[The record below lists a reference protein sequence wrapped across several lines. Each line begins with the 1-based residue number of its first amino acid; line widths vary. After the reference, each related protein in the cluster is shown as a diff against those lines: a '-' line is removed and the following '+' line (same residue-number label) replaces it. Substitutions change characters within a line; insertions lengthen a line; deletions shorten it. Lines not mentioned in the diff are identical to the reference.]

1 MGRIGIEGMEFF
13 AYHGNYKFE
22 RTEGGKYQVD
32 VYVKIDFDKAAEKDE
47 LSGTID
53 YEGIYKIC
61 SAEMEIPANLIENV
75 AWRIKEKICHSFD
88 QIQKLKVRVT
98 KLNPPIQGE
107 TQRVYAEIKYKRN
120 H

>member
-1 MGRIGIEGMEFF
+1 MGRIAIEGMEFF
-13 AYHGNYKFE
+13 AYHGNYGFE
-22 RTEGGKYQVD
+22 RKEGGKYIVD
-32 VYVKIDFDKAAEKDE
+32 VYIKTDFDRAAKEDD

-61 SAEMEIPANLIENV
+61 STEMKIPANLIENV
-75 AWRIKEKICHSFD
+75 AWRIQESIIREFL
-88 QIQKLKVRVT
+88 QIQRLKVRVT